1 MIQETE
7 IQLTIQTSVA
17 WTNAVMNDFNS
28 FLADHADCERK
39 ASALAMSFVAKYPDR
54 KEILPKLIATALEEL
69 RHFQQVYKIMEKRG
83 VALNHEITEDLY
95 IKQLLQLCHS
105 GREERFL
112 DRLLIAAI
120 VECRGAERFW
130 LVFDALEDGK
140 LKDFY
145 KKLYESEVNHG
156 NVYLDM
162 ARIYFEEQVIQK
174 RLAYLI
180 SEEGKILNG
189 LKPRAALH

>member
-7 IQLTIQTSVA
+7 IQLTVQTSSE
-17 WTNAVMNDFNS
+17 WTQTVMADFNA

-54 KEILPKLIATALEEL
+54 KEILPKLITTALEEL

-130 LVFDALEDGK
+130 LVYDALEEGK

-145 KKLYESEVNHG
+145 RKLYESEVNHG

-162 ARIYFEEQVIQK
+162 ARIYFNEQAIQK

-180 SEEGKILNG
+180 TEEGKILSS
-189 LKPRAALH
+189 LKPKAALH